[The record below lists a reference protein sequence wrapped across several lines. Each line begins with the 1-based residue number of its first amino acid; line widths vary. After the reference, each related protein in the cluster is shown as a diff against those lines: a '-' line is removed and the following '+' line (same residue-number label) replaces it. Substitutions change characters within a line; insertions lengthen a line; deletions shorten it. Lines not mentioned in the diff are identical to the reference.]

1 MSCPHLVPGNQCLDT
16 GKNGFEYPICNC
28 VHSYSISLWQTPF
41 SNMSLAASS
50 KIWIAS
56 EITKTMCTQG
66 PGAHFCARV
75 QRGVFTLVP
84 CEYRTV
90 NMINDYFVG
99 LGLLITFLLY
109 VKVPHP
115 YASHTNTLSLRGKP
129 SVLCPPLKFLRQ
141 SDLTKSWTRSWRS
154 LHMNWLLDYPW
165 HLQPIVKGGVYS
177 ISAQVLDRYPCSQG
191 VPTYSHGKRSKTDI
205 PHLHGKAKEGFTCA
219 RLLPQA

>member
-41 SNMSLAASS
+41 SNMSLAASTKS
-50 KIWIAS
+50 WIAS

-75 QRGVFTLVP
+75 QRDVFALVP

-99 LGLLITFLLY
+99 LTDHFAPLRQGASP
-109 VKVPHP
+109 VCVPHEYLVSEREALSSMSSLKISKAVGP
-115 YASHTNTLSLRGKP
+115 DKILNKILKEFAHELAPRLSVTSTTNS
-129 SVLCPPLKFLRQ
+129 
-141 SDLTKSWTRSWRS
+141 
-154 LHMNWLLDYPW
+154 
-165 HLQPIVKGGVYS
+165 
-177 ISAQVLDRYPCSQG
+177 
-191 VPTYSHGKRSKTDI
+191 
-205 PHLHGKAKEGFTCA
+205 
-219 RLLPQA
+219 

>member
-1 MSCPHLVPGNQCLDT
+1 MSCPHLVPGNQYLDT

-41 SNMSLAASS
+41 SNMSLAASTKS
-50 KIWIAS
+50 WIAS

-99 LGLLITFLLY
+99 LTDHFAPLRQGASP
-109 VKVPHP
+109 VCVPHE
-115 YASHTNTLSLRGKP
+115 YLSLFLRGKP

-165 HLQPIVKGGVYS
+165 HLQPVVKGGVYS
-177 ISAQVLDRYPCSQG
+177 ISAQVLDR
-191 VPTYSHGKRSKTDI
+191 
-205 PHLHGKAKEGFTCA
+205 
-219 RLLPQA
+219 